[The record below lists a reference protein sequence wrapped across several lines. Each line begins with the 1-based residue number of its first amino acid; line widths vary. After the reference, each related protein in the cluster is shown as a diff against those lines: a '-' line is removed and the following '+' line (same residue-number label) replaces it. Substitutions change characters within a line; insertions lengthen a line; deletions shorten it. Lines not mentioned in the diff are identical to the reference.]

1 MNYYN
6 IIIKILYSLYYIM
19 DIEQTPNILNNLL
32 NTDIW
37 RKNGQISDIKNTTYS
52 DDYYNKVNYTNSPD
66 TNTLRNCNT
75 QDQLKGILDETL
87 LSNTYFSIDNIQNI
101 QNMIRY
107 YFYQEKNEVIS
118 EQSNNE
124 LLIIMRGIYIKYSNS
139 AANTLDEIKGEVLE
153 LNNIVTEFSLK
164 QIYINYDNYNK
175 YLNDMETLPS
185 PIDLPKIPD
194 KNNYT
199 YNLSRGEDFSPNVY
213 AGYKGKSEAQKDNQN
228 N

>member
-1 MNYYN
+1 
-6 IIIKILYSLYYIM
+6 M

>member
-19 DIEQTPNILNNLL
+19 DIEQPPNIIHNLL

-37 RKNGQISDIKNTTYS
+37 RKNGQLADIKNTTYS